1 MGPLTGIIPGK
12 RVHLSEGQIVAT
24 EEVPA
29 FFNSVSGEPVRPAL
43 VAPTLPHTPG
53 TNRKQ
58 RRAARKK
65 KR

>member
-1 MGPLTGIIPGK
+1 MSHDALMKSVGISVTDGYERLMDAAAVGK
-12 RVHLSEGQIVAT
+12 VAPPT
-24 EEVPA
+24 PK
-29 FFNSVSGEPVRPAL
+29 PPRPAL

-53 TNRKQ
+53 TNRQQ

>member
-12 RVHLSEGQIVAT
+12 RVHLSEGQIVA
-24 EEVPA
+24 VDYAPGFGPIPSKVA
-29 FFNSVSGEPVRPAL
+29 RPAL
-43 VAPTLPHTPG
+43 PAPTLERPHG
-53 TNRKQ
+53 LNRQQ